1 MARNNPRVQV
11 EDPLRR
17 LPERKVQ
24 PLAPD
29 VFVGAPRVE
38 GAGRPLADIADALS
52 SFSGNLG
59 GLARVQAAADKD
71 RADAAAHEFN
81 LLPYDQRVKAL
92 ADGVGPGGKP
102 LPDHPIVSKT
112 LGNDTAD
119 RTARR
124 ITEQIDK
131 GEFDY
136 LGDKP
141 VDQYIWEQ
149 SNADLEALGDDKFK
163 RAGYAQALKP
173 YIDEQVKKQAEVR
186 EADRVNRGKD
196 AFFSSLGMTLN
207 QTKAEGINDADGK
220 YAAIQKTRK
229 ALQDG
234 PLHLNIPKQ
243 EFDNQMIA
251 FADKIADDDDP
262 EVAKLA
268 VKILSDPRGGIGP
281 IGFKQENLNKSI
293 EITKRAA
300 ASINKA
306 ETRIVTDKLS
316 DAALTAGLGGANL
329 NDLNPD
335 QFLTPKDTHS
345 DGTPMKITKED
356 LQKAVFDKW
365 RMRSSEQA
373 ARLKETPEQTI
384 KREVS
389 ELSSMGLTNPVWKDT
404 FKSFASGLGDGALQD
419 PQKMQAAQ
427 GVLTLYDNLRGQKPF
442 FLERHL
448 DKDSAKLL
456 DLYWVA
462 RNRLSDPNNPMPQD
476 QALQLA
482 IKAVDPASQEE
493 YAPAIDFVKKK
504 IEKEYDNGSQY
515 AAILKET
522 AMGYARLGKV
532 SGQQAIDLATE
543 RLKAKGANVNGNYVP
558 IPLDANGNQLPVLED
573 FADVA
578 EKTVDNWVENHLPPE
593 AKASDYTLR
602 GYPNGTYE
610 IVNKRTGI
618 TPIGINLGSGG
629 TAVPQLTLKDFID
642 TKNREDAK
650 KLSSDVHESN
660 INAVIRSNDYNKAM
674 DMIGGGSTK
683 PATEGRGPKGSRVNG
698 GGVEIMPFLNM
709 LTRKAFWMSGGHNP
723 KDLLGN
729 PGGGPL
735 GKSSKDSGGEGKA
748 PFLLVPRLSSTQ

>member
-1 MARNNPRVQV
+1 MARNNSRVQV
-11 EDPLRR
+11 DDPLRR
-17 LPERKVQ
+17 LPDHKVQ

-29 VFVGAPRVE
+29 VFVGAPKVE
-38 GAGRPLADIADALS
+38 GAGRGLADIADALS
-52 SFSGNLG
+52 SFSGSLG
-59 GLARVQAAADKD
+59 GLARVQAAADKE
-71 RADAAAHEFN
+71 RSEAAAHEFN
-81 LLPYDQRVKAL
+81 LKPYPERAEAL
-92 ADGVGPGGKP
+92 AKGVGPDGQP
-102 LPDHPIVSKT
+102 LPDHPIVSKVF
-112 LGNDTAD
+112 GNDTAD
-119 RTARR
+119 RTAQR

-131 GEFDY
+131 GDFDY

-149 SNADLEALGDDKFK
+149 ANPDLEALGSDKLK
-163 RAGYAQALKP
+163 RAGYSQSLKP
-173 YIDEQVKKQAEVR
+173 FIDAQVKKQGEVR
-186 EADRVNRGKD
+186 EAGRVNRGKD

-207 QTKAEGINDADGK
+207 QTKADGIIDADGK

-268 VKILSDPRGGIGP
+268 VKILSDPRGGVGP
-281 IGFKQENLNKSI
+281 IGYKQENLNKSI

-300 ASINKA
+300 TAINKA
-306 ETRIVTDKLS
+306 ETRQVTDKLS

-335 QFLTPKDTHS
+335 QFLTPKDVHS
-345 DGTPMKITKED
+345 DGTPMKITKDD

-365 RMRSSEQA
+365 RMRSGDQA
-373 ARLKETPEQTI
+373 TRLKESPEQTI

-404 FKSFASGLGDGALQD
+404 FKSFASGLTEGALQD

-427 GVLTLYDNLRGQKPF
+427 TVATLYDNLRGQAPY

-462 RNRLSDPNNPMPQD
+462 RNRLSDPGNPMPQD
-476 QALQLA
+476 QALQMA
-482 IKAVDPASQEE
+482 IKATDPASQEE

-515 AAILKET
+515 AGALKET
-522 AMGYARLGKV
+522 AIGYAKLGKV
-532 SGQQAIDLATE
+532 SGQQAIELAEE
-543 RLKAKGANVNGNYVP
+543 RLKAKGANINGNYVP
-558 IPLDANGNQLPVLED
+558 IPLDGNGNQLPMLED
-573 FADVA
+573 FSDIA
-578 EKTVDNWVENHLPPE
+578 EKTVDHWVENHLPPD

-618 TPIGINLGSGG
+618 SPIGINLGSGG
-629 TAVPQLTLKDFID
+629 TAVPQLTIKDFIS

-650 KLSSDVHESN
+650 KLGEDVHNQNVNQFLKQHNYDAAMGVLKEKYATKST
-660 INAVIRSNDYNKAM
+660 SNDTAEV
-674 DMIGGGSTK
+674 STFV
-683 PATEGRGPKGSRVNG
+683 GRGPTGKSGKLPSFDG
-698 GGVEIMPFLNM
+698 GGPSINAFLDM
-709 LTRKAFWMSGGHNP
+709 LTRKAFWIAQGPKPKSI

-735 GKSSKDSGGEGKA
+735 GTKK
-748 PFLLVPRLSSTQ
+748 